1 MEPEHT
7 RVDRENREL
16 EDVIA
21 TRDEAVV
28 ARARYHV
35 DMAAAEATAKR
46 FHLDS
51 YLPRPSNAASGRT
64 RSPIGGLRD
73 ARSASGRR
81 APTTV
86 SGPQADSS
94 RLRDCE

>member
-16 EDVIA
+16 EDVIS
-21 TRDEAVV
+21 TRDEAVA

-35 DMAAAEATAKR
+35 DMVAAEATAKR

-51 YLPRPSNAASGRT
+51 YLAEALERRKRHDEESDRRLARRKQCVRPT
-64 RSPIGGLRD
+64 RSDDGVGPSGG
-73 ARSASGRR
+73 
-81 APTTV
+81 
-86 SGPQADSS
+86 Q
-94 RLRDCE
+94 